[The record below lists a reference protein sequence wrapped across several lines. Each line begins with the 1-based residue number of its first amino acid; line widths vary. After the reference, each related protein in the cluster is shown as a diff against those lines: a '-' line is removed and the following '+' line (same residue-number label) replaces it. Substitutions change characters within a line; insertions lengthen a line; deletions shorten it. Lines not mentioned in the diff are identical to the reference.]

1 MKEIMSFQE
10 SFANITSEQFKNG
23 ICRLYIQ
30 EYPFTVELTENN
42 IEIKFPFNQKQ
53 GPIFLRKTANQ
64 RKFLIYKWLSID
76 YTITYRIL
84 FDEVIAMNADFSRTL
99 ALLRQ
104 EKGISQRKAAKE
116 LGISQALL
124 SHYENGIREPGLAF
138 VKKACNYY
146 HVSAD
151 YLLGRTLDRDGGMID
166 AESLYDSSDEKG
178 TLRGSIAATLQ
189 KKMLVNT
196 AGVLFELLG
205 KTNDRTLITSAG
217 SYLGGAFY
225 QLYRALHRASGGKEG
240 YFGLDATA
248 YQSGAVD
255 AQMRADYI
263 AYVSSLAQLSE
274 KDGAFA
280 SMEDEALAS
289 LYPGL
294 MQSVT
299 QVLHSTEEKT
309 NSLLGRK

>member
-1 MKEIMSFQE
+1 
-10 SFANITSEQFKNG
+10 
-23 ICRLYIQ
+23 
-30 EYPFTVELTENN
+30 
-42 IEIKFPFNQKQ
+42 
-53 GPIFLRKTANQ
+53 
-64 RKFLIYKWLSID
+64 
-76 YTITYRIL
+76 
-84 FDEVIAMNADFSRTL
+84 MNADFSRTL

-138 VKKACNYY
+138 VKKACDYY

-166 AESLYDSSDEKG
+166 AESLYDSSDE
-178 TLRGSIAATLQ
+178 
-189 KKMLVNT
+189 
-196 AGVLFELLG
+196 
-205 KTNDRTLITSAG
+205 DRTLITSAG

-263 AYVSSLAQLSE
+263 AYASSLAQLSE